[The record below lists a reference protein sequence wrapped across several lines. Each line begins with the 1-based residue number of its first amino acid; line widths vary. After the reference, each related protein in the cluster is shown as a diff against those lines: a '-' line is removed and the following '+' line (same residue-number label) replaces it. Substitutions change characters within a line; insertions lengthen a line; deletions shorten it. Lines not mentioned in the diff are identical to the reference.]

1 MRILNVEKITNEKWI
16 NLFAAAFE
24 HNGHTGRWVF
34 ASRQDRPHQPH
45 AADAVVIVP
54 ILRDPGQPPRLV
66 MVKEF
71 RVPAGGYTYGLPA
84 GLIDPGE
91 SIETTVRR
99 ELAEETGLEV
109 SAIKQITPPLFSSS
123 GLSDETIVLVFV
135 DAHTPAERSGKLGA
149 SEDLEVVLLD
159 QAGIARLCDGS
170 DVPLDVKAW
179 MVLHHYRQPGML
191 SS

>member
-34 ASRQDRPHQPH
+34 ASRQEHPHRPRG
-45 AADAVVIVP
+45 ADAVVIVP
-54 ILRDPGQPPRLV
+54 VLRDPGQPPRLV
-66 MVKEF
+66 LVKEF

-91 SIETTVRR
+91 GIEETVRR
-99 ELAEETGLEV
+99 ELREETGFEV
-109 SAIKQITPPLFSSS
+109 TAIKQVTPPLFSSS
-123 GLSDETIVLVFV
+123 GLSDETIVLAFV
-135 DAHTPAERSGKLGA
+135 DAHTPAESRRELGQ

-159 QAGIARLCDGS
+159 HAGICRMCDEGG
-170 DVPLDVKAW
+170 VPMDVKVW
-179 MVLHHYRQPGML
+179 MVLHAYRQQGRL
-191 SS
+191 D